1 MALTQSPAQTLTDD
15 AIEAAR
21 ARGREDLANG
31 PVAVEA
37 SYDAAR
43 DRVVVELDTGFSLGI
58 PRHALEGLSAASPE
72 QLQRVEILGP
82 GTAITWDEPDVGF
95 TIAGLVQGVF
105 GSERWMAELGRAGGA
120 KRSALKTAAARLNGK
135 KGGRPRKIVS
145 KKKAK
150 TTHKKAASGLRRSAK

>member
-21 ARGREDLANG
+21 ARGHQELASG
-31 PVAVEA
+31 PIAVEA
-37 SYDAAR
+37 AYDPAR

-58 PRHALEGLSAASPE
+58 PRRVLEGLSVASPE

-82 GTAITWDEPDVGF
+82 GTAIAWNEPDVGF
-95 TIAGLVQGVF
+95 TIAGLVQGLF
-105 GSERWMAELGRAGGA
+105 SSEHWMAELGRFGGA
-120 KRSALKTAAARLNGK
+120 KRSALKAAAARLNGK
-135 KGGRPRKIVS
+135 KGGRPRKIAA

-150 TTHKKAASGLRRSAK
+150 STRKKAASGLRRSAK